1 MKEQPDVESALPF
14 EANRC
19 RRCSASATLLT
30 LLTSVTKYFVCRRCD
45 YRRQVSTIGTA
56 GPPIRPG

>member
-30 LLTSVTKYFVCRRCD
+30 LLTSVTTYFVCRRCD
-45 YRRQVSTIGTA
+45 YMWQVSTIGTA